1 MKTSFEIKGE
11 DNSIEIENISYMT
24 LIISKSSNENEK
36 DFNWFLTNEEEL
48 MQSNIEPIGL
58 KNKTVDPK
66 DNKFIFEFNIKD
78 KAKTSV
84 AKFVLKTKI
93 F

>member
-1 MKTSFEIKGE
+1 
-11 DNSIEIENISYMT
+11 MT
-24 LIISKSSNENEK
+24 LIIGKSSNENEK

-58 KNKTVDPK
+58 KNQTVDPK

-78 KAKTSV
+78 K
-84 AKFVLKTKI
+84 LKLQSQNS

>member
-1 MKTSFEIKGE
+1 
-11 DNSIEIENISYMT
+11 
-24 LIISKSSNENEK
+24 
-36 DFNWFLTNEEEL
+36 

-58 KNKTVDPK
+58 KNQTVDPK

-78 KAKTSV
+78 KDKTSV